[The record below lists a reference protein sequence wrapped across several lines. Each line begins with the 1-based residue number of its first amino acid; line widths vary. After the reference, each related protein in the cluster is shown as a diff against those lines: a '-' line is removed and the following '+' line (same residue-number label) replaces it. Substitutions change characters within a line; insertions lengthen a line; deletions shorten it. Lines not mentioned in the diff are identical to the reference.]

1 MNLSG
6 KNILF
11 LGSSVTYGSASGG
24 VSFVEIMAEQCGF
37 SFIKEAVSGTTLADI
52 NDKSYVARLKKLG
65 TEISIDTLVCQLS
78 TNDATRNISLS
89 EVEDAIRFIV
99 EYAKRNF
106 NCEIAFYTNPYYES
120 ESYAKMVELV
130 NSLAEQCGFC
140 VLDFYSN
147 DSMTK
152 EKYAEYMADRIHPTL
167 KGYRE
172 WITPKFIRFLENL

>member
-37 SFIKEAVSGTTLADI
+37 SFIKEAVSGTTLA
-52 NDKSYVARLKKLG
+52 RLKKLG
-65 TEISIDTLVCQLS
+65 TNISIDALVCQLS

-99 EYAKRNF
+99 EYAKCNF
-106 NCEIAFYTNPYYES
+106 NCAIAFYTNPYYES

-130 NSLAEQCGFC
+130 NSLAGQYGFC

-147 DSMTK
+147 ESMTN
-152 EKYAEYMADRIHPTL
+152 EEYAEYMADRIHPTL

-172 WITPKFIRFLENL
+172 WITPKFIHFLENL